1 MLVID
6 ITVINP
12 MRTSTD
18 IQFTIIITRLIC

>member
-6 ITVINP
+6 ITVIKP

-18 IQFTIIITRLIC
+18 IQFTIIITRLIW